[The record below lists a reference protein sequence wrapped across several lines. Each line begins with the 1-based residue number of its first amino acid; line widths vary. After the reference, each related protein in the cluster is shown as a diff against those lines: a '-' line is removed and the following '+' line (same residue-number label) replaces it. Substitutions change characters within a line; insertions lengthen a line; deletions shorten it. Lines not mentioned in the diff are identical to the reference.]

1 MKTDGSSCNVIVA
14 QDEISSSQVRILKDY
29 VRHDGTLYGADT
41 LRVPIRLARRLR
53 TQDGSPAYAA
63 TAVLLYL
70 MHLSTVD
77 SRRPE
82 GRRHGSEYPI
92 WRPRQLAAM
101 LGYSPSTIRRAAA
114 YLRGLGVLCIE
125 DGRVHLDA
133 TRLWDLCAY
142 DPLKPMPENLRVI
155 LAAAPS
161 PERQSLAVQ
170 QVLFWGSSVELPFSL
185 LEGFAEDG
193 RHIDYSAISAYAF
206 LIWKSLPYRKRF
218 EDGTAVWRQHFEGA
232 TYTVRRKTLK
242 LALGT
247 SDPTITRSLQKL
259 DAWGLM
265 RRSYKDS
272 RREIRKGEPA
282 SAAERRRGYRISR
295 TSEIEIDAGRYL
307 DLCRVKRRQ
316 APDATERHTPAMARP
331 ARASRKKARREVP
344 MPLEGTV
351 TQENVAEVL
360 DRMAR
365 IHCRDDES
373 RRQLEEQVRLT
384 LSIYPGL
391 TPQHLAELFA
401 LYRNTDALWLPGK
414 GAPEE
419 IRFARKWLEMQ
430 KGLAETMAY
439 EKANAFEMERRRLEK
454 LSPEEICARAEVWQD
469 ADGWWIWCLDRRYFD
484 SETIPGSRYADTEGD
499 ARRLLRIDMG
509 LEPPDAIRDLL

>member
-1 MKTDGSSCNVIVA
+1 MKTDGSSCNVTVV
-14 QDEISSSQVRILKDY
+14 QDEISSPQVRILKDHIRY
-29 VRHDGTLYGADT
+29 DGTLPGADT
-41 LRVPIRLARRLR
+41 LRVPIRLAGRLR
-53 TQDGSPAYAA
+53 TPQGSPAYAA
-63 TAVLLYL
+63 AAVLLYL

-82 GRRHGSEYPI
+82 GRRHGSEYPV
-92 WRPRQLAAM
+92 WRPRQLAAV

-114 YLRGLGVLCIE
+114 YLRGLGALSIE
-125 DGRVHLDA
+125 GGRVHLDA
-133 TRLWDLCAY
+133 ARLWSLCAY
-142 DPLKPMPENLRVI
+142 DPMKPMPENLRAI

-170 QVLFWGSSVELPFSL
+170 QVLFWGSCIELPFSL
-185 LEGFAEDG
+185 LEGFSEDG
-193 RHIDYSAISAYAF
+193 RHIDYSAIGAYAF

-218 EDGTAVWRQHFEGA
+218 EDGTAVWRQHFEGPA
-232 TYTVRRKTLK
+232 YTVRRKTLK

-272 RREIRKGEPA
+272 RREIGKGEPA
-282 SAAERRRGYRISR
+282 SAAERKRGYRILR

-316 APDATERHTPAMARP
+316 APDATERHTSAMAKP
-331 ARASRKKARREVP
+331 ARAPRKKARREVP

-351 TQENVAEVL
+351 TRENVAEVL

-414 GAPEE
+414 GGPEE
-419 IRFARKWLEMQ
+419 IRFARKWLELQ

-439 EKANAFEMERRRLEK
+439 EKANAFSIEKRRLEE
-454 LSPEEICARAEVWQD
+454 LTPEEICERAEVWQD
-469 ADGWWIWCLDRRYFD
+469 ADGWWLYCLDRRHFD
-484 SETIPGSRYADTEGD
+484 AATISGSRYTESEGD
-499 ARRLLRIDMG
+499 ARRLLRIDLG
-509 LEPPDAIRDLL
+509 VDPPDAMQDLL

>member
-1 MKTDGSSCNVIVA
+1 MCIRDSCNVTVA
-14 QDEISSSQVRILKDY
+14 QDEISSPQVRILKDY

-41 LRVPIRLARRLR
+41 LRVPIRLAGRLR
-53 TQDGSPAYAA
+53 TPQGGPAYAA
-63 TAVLLYL
+63 AAVLLYL
-70 MHLSTVD
+70 MHFSTVD
-77 SRRPE
+77 VRRPE
-82 GRRHGSEYPI
+82 GRRHGSEYPV
-92 WRPRQLAAM
+92 WRPRQLAAV

-114 YLRGLGVLCIE
+114 YLRGLGVLSVE
-125 DGRVHLDA
+125 DGRVRLDA
-133 TRLWDLCAY
+133 ERLWSLCAY
-142 DPLKPMPENLRVI
+142 DPLKPMPENLRAI

-170 QVLFWGSSVELPFSL
+170 QVLFWGSCVELPFSL
-185 LEGFAEDG
+185 LEGFTEDG

-206 LIWKSLPYRKRF
+206 LIWKSLPYRKCF

-232 TYTVRRKTLK
+232 AYTVRRKTLK

-247 SDPTITRSLQKL
+247 SDPTITRSLKKL

-272 RREIRKGEPA
+272 RREIGKGEPA

-316 APDATERHTPAMARP
+316 APDVIERHTPAMAKP
-331 ARASRKKARREVP
+331 AKAPRKKARREVP
-344 MPLEGTV
+344 MPLAGTV
-351 TQENVAEVL
+351 TEENVAEVL

-365 IHCRDDES
+365 IQCKDDES

-391 TPQHLAELFA
+391 TPQHLAELFV
-401 LYRNTDALWLPGK
+401 LYRNTDSLWLPGK
-414 GAPEE
+414 GGPEE
-419 IRFARKWLEMQ
+419 IRFARKWLELQ
-430 KGLAETMAY
+430 KGLSETLAY
-439 EKANAFEMERRRLEK
+439 EKANAFSIEKRRLEE
-454 LSPEEICARAEVWQD
+454 LTPEEVCERAEVWQD
-469 ADGWWIWCLDRRYFD
+469 SDGWWQWCLDRRYFD
-484 SETIPGSRYADTEGD
+484 AETISGSRFAASEGD
-499 ARRLLRIDMG
+499 ARRLLRIDLG
-509 LEPPDAIRDLL
+509 VDSPVALQDLL